1 MMEENRKRKVNFT
14 DVEIRKLIELYSEN
28 KTALTAKQSNVVTNK
43 TKQETWRFIMESLNS
58 CSDSGCHRTDGD
70 IKKKWKDLLS
80 RAKKDVSSLKHHPTG
95 GGPPPKTSPYSDI
108 IVAIFGEDSPAFVG
122 LDGVDSG
129 CPQPPEQLEEDLE
142 SATTS
147 STPPPPIE
155 PAVATPSCPIPSP
168 PPATKRRRSEDLQQV
183 LMEKEIVRVE
193 KETIKLEAETKKIE
207 LEQIKLRLQIHLLQQ
222 QIRPQTIIFE
232 DQP

>member
-1 MMEENRKRKVNFT
+1 MVCAYHRVARIPRDNSCLLFYQHPTNRQIRHDGGKKKEKVNFT

-28 KTALTAKQSNVVTNK
+28 KTALTAKQSNVITNK

-80 RAKKDVSSLKHHPTG
+80 RANKDVSSLKHHPTG

-108 IVAIFGEDSPAFVG
+108 IVAIFGEDSPAFLG

-129 CPQPPEQLEEDLE
+129 CPQPPEQLEEG
-142 SATTS
+142 
-147 STPPPPIE
+147 
-155 PAVATPSCPIPSP
+155 
-168 PPATKRRRSEDLQQV
+168 
-183 LMEKEIVRVE
+183 M
-193 KETIKLEAETKKIE
+193 
-207 LEQIKLRLQIHLLQQ
+207 
-222 QIRPQTIIFE
+222 
-232 DQP
+232 

>member
-14 DVEIRKLIELYSEN
+14 DVEIRKLIQLYSEN

-43 TKQETWRFIMESLNS
+43 SKQETWTFIMESLNS

-80 RAKKDVSSLKHHPTG
+80 RAKKDVSALKHHPTG

-129 CPQPPEQLEEDLE
+129 CLQPPEQLEEDLE

-155 PAVATPSCPIPSP
+155 PAVATPSCPSP

-193 KETIKLEAETKKIE
+193 KETIKL
-207 LEQIKLRLQIHLLQQ
+207 
-222 QIRPQTIIFE
+222 
-232 DQP
+232 